1 MGRRRSPGSYVR
13 LVELFTVFISTLSWG
28 QSSVPEVSPTA
39 LFHRVQA
46 RLLADWASMPRYT
59 CMQKITR
66 RLYRADGKSPQSCSA
81 ILAHRALRRHEPSL
95 LSWDHLEL
103 EVAVAERR
111 EVHSWPGASSFADDD
126 DIRRVIGN
134 QAFETGDFAAFIG
147 GVFGDSADVKFTQ
160 QKVVNGRTLFEYSFE
175 VKQDASRYQV
185 DSAAGPV
192 MTGYKGSFLLDAKSE
207 DLVHLT
213 VRTEE
218 LPAKTAMCQG
228 ISEIEYGRTA
238 VHGTNLLI
246 PTQTNL
252 RLILADGG
260 EAATSTSYSA
270 CRQFASKSVLLF
282 KGIAEDATAKRISES
297 KAPQTPADPLPE
309 GIAFECRIDTP
320 IDSDTPAGRPI
331 EGTLLSPMRDQNRL
345 VLAPRGAH
353 VFGRLVRV
361 AKHFGTYDYFEVAVR
376 LESVEVKGVKRPLF
390 ARLSRQD
397 PGPLPPIAGYD
408 AANSDK
414 AIISPVAL
422 LPNSGEFFFV
432 QEHLRLHG
440 VSAEWITAAKPAL
453 SRVDAGRQFVL
464 DRPIQAP
471 AAEPALQNQEG
482 RTETVAIP
490 NRDAPVSVSPASP
503 GRVPEFRLRAESNLV
518 LVRAVVQNS
527 EGRPIENLTK
537 DDFRLFDGGKEQRI
551 EQFEAVKVPPV
562 LAMPSRERGIEKP
575 GTAAQATPRTF
586 LALYFDDLNT
596 SEMDID
602 QARDAAESLLTE
614 LPANERVGIFTSDGV
629 LTDFSGDPKVL
640 RDGLAKLHPSARALK
655 RIAEC
660 PDLSD
665 YQAQQI
671 ADSENLS
678 TDAWKSA
685 LDEAIHR
692 CGMAVPGNAA
702 EGKSPSPELEFVLD
716 SIRALARNIVAQAQ
730 LQTRQNL
737 TMLEQLVHAMS
748 HAPGQRTIV
757 LVSTG
762 FLSQSE
768 QVSLDRIMD
777 EALRNQVVI
786 SALDPKGQA
795 LLMREADV
803 TRGYAPSASS
813 GVVGSEH
820 NLDFAREAS
829 ATDVLSELADG
840 TGGEFF
846 HNNNDLGA
854 GFNLLAGYPSYY
866 ILGFVPKQLD
876 GKFHKLEVKLVQSIG
891 TVRARRGYYAVR
903 TETNSGQKAESA
915 EKTAQPSSP
924 K

>member
-1 MGRRRSPGSYVR
+1 
-13 LVELFTVFISTLSWG
+13 
-28 QSSVPEVSPTA
+28 
-39 LFHRVQA
+39 
-46 RLLADWASMPRYT
+46 MPRYT

-66 RLYRADGKSPQSCSA
+66 RLYRADGKIPQSCSA
-81 ILAHRALRRHEPSL
+81 ILARRALRRHEPSL
-95 LSWDHLEL
+95 SSWDHLEL

-111 EVHSWPGASSFADDD
+111 EVHSWPGASSFADEDD
-126 DIRRVIGN
+126 VRRVIGN

-147 GVFGDSADVKFTQ
+147 AVFGDSAEVQFMRQ
-160 QKVVNGRTLFEYSFE
+160 RVVNGRTLFEYSFA
-175 VKQDASRYQV
+175 VKKEASRYQV

-192 MTGYKGSFLLDAKSE
+192 VTGYKGSFLLDAQSE

-213 VRTEE
+213 VFTEE

-228 ISEIEYGRTA
+228 ISDIEYGRTA

-252 RLILADGG
+252 RLILANGD
-260 EAATSTSYSA
+260 EAATTTSYSA
-270 CRQFASKSVLLF
+270 CRQFASKSMLLF
-282 KGIAEDATAKRISES
+282 KGIDEDATAKRISES
-297 KAPQTPADPLPE
+297 ETPQPPAEPLPE
-309 GIAFECRIDTP
+309 GIKFECRIDTP

-331 EGTLLSPMRDQNRL
+331 EGTLLSPMRDQNKL

-361 AKHFGTYDYFEVAVR
+361 AKHFGKYDYFEVAVR
-376 LESVEVKGVKRPLF
+376 LESVEVEGIKRPLF

-408 AANSDK
+408 AADSSQ
-414 AIISPVAL
+414 AMISPSAL
-422 LPNSGEFFFV
+422 LPNAGEFFFV

-440 VSAEWITAAKPAL
+440 VSAEWITTAKPAL
-453 SRVDAGRQFVL
+453 SRVDANQQLAL
-464 DRPIQAP
+464 DRPIKAP
-471 AAEPALQNQEG
+471 AEVLPPQNQEK
-482 RTETVAIP
+482 RTEAIATP
-490 NRDAPVSVSPASP
+490 NRNLPVSVSPASP
-503 GRVPEFRLRAESNLV
+503 GRMPEFRLRAESNLV
-518 LVRAVVQNS
+518 LVRAVVRNS
-527 EGRPIENLTK
+527 EGLPIQNLTK

-551 EQFEAVKVPPV
+551 EQFEAVNVSPEPFTAASVPAEGRV
-562 LAMPSRERGIEKP
+562 DERGISAE
-575 GTAAQATPRTF
+575 AQRHTF
-586 LALYFDDLNT
+586 LALYFDNLNT
-596 SEMDID
+596 SEMEMA
-602 QARDAAESLLTE
+602 QARDAAESSLTK
-614 LPANERVGIFTSDGV
+614 LPASERVGIFTSEGV
-629 LTDFSGDPKVL
+629 LTDFSGDSKVL
-640 RDGLAKLHPSARALK
+640 HDGLAKLHPSPRALK
-655 RIAEC
+655 RIQEC

-671 ADSENLS
+671 ADSDSPS

-685 LDEAIHR
+685 IDEAVHR
-692 CGMAVPGNAA
+692 CGMPVPGNSA
-702 EGKSPSPELEFVLD
+702 ENKGPSPELDFVLN

-730 LQTRQNL
+730 LQARQNL
-737 TMLEQLVHAMS
+737 TMLEELVNAMS

-768 QVSLDRIMD
+768 QVQLNRIVD

-786 SALDPKGQA
+786 SALDPKGLA
-795 LLMREADV
+795 LLMREANA

-813 GVVGSEH
+813 GVVAAEH

-829 ATDVLSELADG
+829 ATDVLQELAEG

-854 GFNLLAGYPSYY
+854 GFNALAGERGSY
-866 ILGFVPKQLD
+866 ILAFVPQQFD
-876 GKFHKLEVKLVQSIG
+876 GKFHRLDVKLVQPRGI
-891 TVRARRGYYAVR
+891 VRARRGYYAVR
-903 TETNSGQKAESA
+903 KQAGSQTDSA
-915 EKTAQPSSP
+915 QKTAEPSSP